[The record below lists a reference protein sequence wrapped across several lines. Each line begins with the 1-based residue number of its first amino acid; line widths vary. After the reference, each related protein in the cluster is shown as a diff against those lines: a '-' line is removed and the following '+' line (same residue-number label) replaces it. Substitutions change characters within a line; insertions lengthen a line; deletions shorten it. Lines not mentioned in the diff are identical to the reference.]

1 MKKRGKSVTEEF
13 NLAPSSAHIVLG
25 VNDQNLVSISE
36 RTNTK
41 IRRRGSKVLIE
52 GVDQDVELAQA
63 CLTQL
68 TRLAERGMS
77 VGEAEIVR
85 CLIALSNDMYQDYSE
100 TLDEKIEIQS
110 AKRWVYPKTPAQT
123 RFIGAMRSKRIVF
136 GVGPAGTGKSY
147 LSVAMAVSK
156 LLKKEVK
163 KIILCRPAIEAGE
176 KLGFLPGTIEEK
188 IDPYMRPLFDALFD
202 LLEPEKL
209 NELLSRGQI
218 EVAPLAF
225 MRGRTLANS
234 FVVLDEAQNTTC
246 LQMKMFLTRIGQGS
260 TFVINGDLTQIDLPK
275 SEYPGLLDAINR
287 LSEIKSMSI
296 VQFTENDVVRD
307 PLVSEI
313 LKAYEKDSY

>member
-1 MKKRGKSVTEEF
+1 MKKRGKIITEEF
-13 NLAPSSAHIVLG
+13 TLSPMTAPLILG
-25 VNDQNLVSISE
+25 VNDQNLVNISE
-36 RTNTK
+36 KTNTRIK
-41 IRRRGSKVLIE
+41 RRGNKILVE
-52 GVDQDVELAQA
+52 GHDEDVELVEA

-68 TRLAERGMS
+68 SRLAEKGLS
-77 VGEAEIVR
+77 VGDVEIVR
-85 CLIALSNDMYQDYSE
+85 CLSSLAGNITFNYSE
-100 TLDEKIEIQS
+100 TLDEKIEIQG
-110 AKRWVYPKTPAQT
+110 AKRQVYPKTATQT
-123 RFIGAMRSKRIVF
+123 RFILAMRSQRIVF

-163 KIILCRPAIEAGE
+163 KIILSRPAIEAGE

-209 NELLSRGQI
+209 EELLSRGQI

-246 LQMKMFLTRIGQGS
+246 SQMKMFLTRIGQGS

-275 SEYPGLLDAINR
+275 SEYPGLLDAINK
-287 LSEIKSMSI
+287 LSDIKSVSI

-313 LKAYEKDSY
+313 LKAYEKDN

>member
-1 MKKRGKSVTEEF
+1 MKSKGKNVKEEF

-41 IRRRGSKVLIE
+41 IKRRGSKVLIE

-68 TRLAERGMS
+68 TRLAERGMP

-85 CLIALSNDMYQDYSE
+85 CLIALSDDISQDYSE

-313 LKAYEKDSY
+313 LKAYEKDN